1 LKNWPKTWAWAKVG
15 EDPKRVVQPEYNAAG
30 DEVWFS
36 VWNGKNQKSAIVVVD
51 DRTLKL
57 KSVITDPRLI
67 TPTGMFN
74 VHNTVA
80 DIY

>member
-1 LKNWPKTWAWAKVG
+1 
-15 EDPKRVVQPEYNAAG
+15 VVQPEYNAAG